1 MKLTY
6 KNKQLDL
13 SSPKIMGIL
22 NVTPDSFSDGGQWH
36 KLDAALYHAE
46 SLLKAGAD
54 ILDIGGESTRP
65 NADEVTE
72 QIELERVIPVI
83 NAIHQRFD
91 CWISVDTS
99 KAIVMREAVNAGA
112 DLINDVR
119 ALQMP
124 NALQTA
130 ATMDV
135 PVCLMHMQGQP
146 KTMQIAPK
154 YQNIIQDIDDFFCQ
168 RISDCEQAGIQK
180 DRLILDVGFGFGKTL
195 ENNYHILANLAHFS
209 HFNLPLLVG
218 MSRKSMI
225 SNLLNK
231 APNDVLS
238 GSLACAA
245 IAAMKGAQI
254 IRVHDVKETA
264 DLLCVIKAMNDQS
277 MSNAT
282 NIKNGEE
289 HGRA

>member
-1 MKLTY
+1 MKLTH

-99 KAIVMREAVNAGA
+99 KAVVMREAVNAGA

-154 YQNIIQDIDDFFCQ
+154 YQNIIQEIDDFFRQ
-168 RISDCEQAGIQK
+168 RISDCEQVGIQK

-282 NIKNGEE
+282 NIKNGDE